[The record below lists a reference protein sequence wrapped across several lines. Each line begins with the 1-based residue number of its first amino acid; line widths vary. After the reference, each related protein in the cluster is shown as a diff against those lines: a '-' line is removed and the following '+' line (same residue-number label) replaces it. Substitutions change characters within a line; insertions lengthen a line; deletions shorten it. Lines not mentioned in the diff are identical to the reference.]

1 MHPKVLI
8 VMTTPYSTS
17 DSSRTLDA
25 YFHFWEKNK
34 VAQVFSRN
42 WIPNKGHCEEM
53 YQITDSALL
62 RKWLHKVN
70 TVGRIYHYSEMRD
83 IDGNQV
89 LADNS
94 AVGIGYKLGAKHLP
108 IIEILR
114 GMLWRK
120 KYWCTENFLKWLD
133 GYKPECIVYNFSN
146 HLFTQQI
153 ALFVAKRFNIP
164 IVAVIGD
171 DYYFNDRFS
180 LSPAYLYF
188 RYKFKKLTEQ
198 VLSGNCSAV
207 YCSDKIRD
215 KYNNF
220 FGINGKTVYINSS
233 LKRRAFRPINKD
245 NPKIVYFGSIRLGR
259 NNALLEIA
267 DALKNISLNYKLEV
281 YSNDSDE
288 AFCGDLKKH
297 QNVYYGGAIP
307 YTEVQKKIAECDI
320 FVIAE
325 GFREED
331 INFTRYS
338 LSTKASD
345 SLASGTAILTYG
357 PEDAG
362 VVSYMKET
370 KGAMVCT
377 GKQNLQED
385 LIKLINDETLQKALY
400 DNAILAFN
408 KNHSVESSTKF
419 FESILAE
426 VIQKQGD
433 K

>member
-53 YQITDSALL
+53 YQITDSTLL

-171 DYYFNDRFS
+171 DYYFNDRDRKS
-180 LSPAYLYF
+180 
-188 RYKFKKLTEQ
+188 
-198 VLSGNCSAV
+198 V
-207 YCSDKIRD
+207 
-215 KYNNF
+215 
-220 FGINGKTVYINSS
+220 
-233 LKRRAFRPINKD
+233 
-245 NPKIVYFGSIRLGR
+245 GR
-259 NNALLEIA
+259 E
-267 DALKNISLNYKLEV
+267 
-281 YSNDSDE
+281 
-288 AFCGDLKKH
+288 
-297 QNVYYGGAIP
+297 
-307 YTEVQKKIAECDI
+307 
-320 FVIAE
+320 
-325 GFREED
+325 R
-331 INFTRYS
+331 
-338 LSTKASD
+338 
-345 SLASGTAILTYG
+345 
-357 PEDAG
+357 
-362 VVSYMKET
+362 
-370 KGAMVCT
+370 VC
-377 GKQNLQED
+377 
-385 LIKLINDETLQKALY
+385 
-400 DNAILAFN
+400 
-408 KNHSVESSTKF
+408 
-419 FESILAE
+419 
-426 VIQKQGD
+426 
-433 K
+433 